1 MFLSEDLVSFHLWED
16 IFETPYLQN
25 NPPYLI
31 AWNSRP
37 VHWQIRSYPQALTSF
52 IYDPKWDLTSS
63 S

>member
-37 VHWQIRSYPQALTSF
+37 VHWQIRSYPKLWRHLFTTPNE
-52 IYDPKWDLTSS
+52 I
-63 S
+63 